1 MARFVDTVMTSLWS
15 EDDAFSYMAD
25 ARNFAEWDP
34 GTKRVDEVQGNGAGP
49 DAAFDVTAEVGSRST
64 VLRYEVTDWEPPRRV
79 VLEAS
84 KPWMHLRDEIVIDR
98 VRDRHAHHLRRP
110 HHPARPAE
118 GVRQVARQAIPSRRR
133 TRRGWP
139 EGAGAAAPLTGQL
152 ACTGRRSQPR
162 TFGVCACLA
171 LSQSTSQS
179 VQRCSTSS
187 SATRPSRR
195 ASAAPRQKCSP

>member
-34 GTKRVDEVQGNGAGP
+34 GTTRVDEVQGNGAGP

-64 VLRYEVTDWEPPRRV
+64 VLRYEVTDWKPPRRV

-98 VRDRHAHHLRRP
+98 VATDTLITYDARITLRGPLKVFDKMLDKRF
-110 HHPARPAE
+110 
-118 GVRQVARQAIPSRRR
+118 QAVGQR
-133 TRRGWP
+133 
-139 EGAGAAAPLTGQL
+139 AATGLRERVQ
-152 ACTGRRSQPR
+152 QPR
-162 TFGVCACLA
+162 
-171 LSQSTSQS
+171 
-179 VQRCSTSS
+179 
-187 SATRPSRR
+187 
-195 ASAAPRQKCSP
+195 